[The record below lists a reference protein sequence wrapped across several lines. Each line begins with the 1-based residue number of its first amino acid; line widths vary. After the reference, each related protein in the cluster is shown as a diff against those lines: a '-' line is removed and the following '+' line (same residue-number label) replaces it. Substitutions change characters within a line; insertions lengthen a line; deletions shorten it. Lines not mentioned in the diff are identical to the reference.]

1 MPFDSMPAKKPRTH
15 LPSPSGSVARPRVP
29 AASIGPRGRTFLPR
43 RATLVLDNAEGTVI
57 AVDRGCVWLTIE
69 RDLRDIIL
77 VPGMRFEVDRRG
89 RTVIAAEEDSQ
100 LRVIRTPTA
109 VERITARL
117 RRAGSAAIRN
127 WSTRLARQ
135 TAPYY

>member
-1 MPFDSMPAKKPRTH
+1 MPFDSMTAVKPRTH
-15 LPSPSGSVARPRVP
+15 LPSPAGSVARLRAP
-29 AASIGPRGRTFLPR
+29 ATSLGHRGRTFLPR
-43 RATLVLDNAEGTVI
+43 HATLVLDNAEGTVI
-57 AVDRGCVWLTIE
+57 AVDRGCLWLTIE

-100 LRVIRTPTA
+100 LRVIRTPTSA
-109 VERITARL
+109 ERITAWL

-127 WSTRLARQ
+127 WSTRLTRQ